1 MNKEEYLSLSNNEKI
16 DFLNRYLGRT
26 KNCKEEN
33 DFVWAFATGH
43 SYHKYDKDNKK
54 YVALSDDEIEIQ
66 KQKDAEKSKNKEV
79 KQKES
84 NQFNIEEVESL
95 KKLVKISKNLLDL
108 SSDYELGQYLKFSK
122 NKYEVM
128 HDLSVQEK
136 SSKCFRVSNELMER
150 VAELREK
157 YGVSDTDLINY
168 ALYLLVNSMQ

>member
-1 MNKEEYLSLSNNEKI
+1 MNKEEYLSLSNKEKI

-95 KKLVKISKNLLDL
+95 KKLVKASKNLLDL

-136 SSKCFRVSNELMER
+136 SSKCFRVSNELMEQ
-150 VAELREK
+150 VAGLREK

>member
-1 MNKEEYLSLSNNEKI
+1 MKKEEYLSLSNEEKI

-33 DFVWAFATGH
+33 DFVWAFATSH

-54 YVALSDDEIEIQ
+54 YVSLSSDEIEIQ
-66 KQKDAEKSKNKEV
+66 KQKEAEKNSKKEI
-79 KQKES
+79 KQKLN
-84 NQFNIEEVESL
+84 NQFNDEEVESL
-95 KKLVKISKNLLDL
+95 KKLIKVSENLLDL
-108 SSDYELGQYLKFSK
+108 SSDYELGQYLKFAK
-122 NKYEVM
+122 NKYEVI

-136 SSKCFRVSNELMER
+136 SSKCFRISNELLEQ
-150 VAELREK
+150 VAKLKDK